1 MLNVL
6 VKMVGEYQMNTIVVW
21 DDESREAVW
30 FDPGGES
37 ERVIKEIERMGLKVT
52 AIINTHGHLDHI
64 AENAEAKAHFGVPLW
79 IHQADRPMLTNAVE
93 NLSALTGDEVVSP
106 DADGTL
112 DEGDEVHIGKE
123 TLTAYHVPGHS
134 PGSLV
139 FYHPGFLIA
148 GDTIFRGSIGR
159 TDFPRSSEKDLLLN
173 LRTKVLTLPDD
184 TIIYPGHG
192 PATTVGEERRS
203 NPFLQS

>member
-6 VKMVGEYQMNTIVVW
+6 VRTVSDYQMNTIVVW
-21 DDESREAVW
+21 DDMSKEAVW

-37 ERVIKEIERMGLKVT
+37 ERIIREIQRLGLKIKNIV
-52 AIINTHGHLDHI
+52 NTHGHLDHI
-64 AENAEAKAHFGVPLW
+64 AENAVAKEQFDAPLL
-79 IHQADRPMLTNAVE
+79 IHPADRRMLTNTE
-93 NLSALTGDEVVSP
+93 KNLSVHTDRAVISP

-112 DEGDEVHIGKE
+112 DEGDTIQLGAENIQVF
-123 TLTAYHVPGHS
+123 HVPGHT

-148 GDTIFRGSIGR
+148 GDTIFRGSVGR
-159 TDFPRSSEKDLLLN
+159 TDFPGSSEADLLHH
-173 LRTKVLTLPDD
+173 LRTKVFTLPDD

-192 PATTVGEERRS
+192 PATTVGEERRT
-203 NPFLQS
+203 NPFVHL